1 MTDPGKRTSDELAED
16 RTGLAEQR
24 TQLAA
29 MRTGMAADRTLMGW
43 VRTGMSMITFG
54 FTVYKLL
61 AEAQQRGL
69 ILPRETT
76 PRNLGLFLVGAGT
89 ISMILGK
96 VEYWHALAQL
106 KHLHRFRIW
115 RPSFIIALLMSLA
128 GLVLFFGIMQ
138 RVF

>member
-1 MTDPGKRTSDELAED
+1 VTVPEKHSSNELAED
-16 RTGLAEQR
+16 R

-61 AEAQQRGL
+61 QEAQERGMV
-69 ILPRETT
+69 LPRETT
-76 PRNLGLFLVGAGT
+76 PRNVGLFLIAVGT
-89 ISMILGK
+89 LSMILGK
-96 VEYWHALAQL
+96 VEYWHTLLEL
-106 KHLHRFRIW
+106 KRFHPFRIW

-128 GLVLFFGIMQ
+128 GLVLFLGIVS
-138 RVF
+138 RAF